1 MQVSGAGLKL
11 IAEFEGFS
19 AYLYND
25 PVGHATVAYGIL
37 VHTGNYHEQRGIC
50 AACDQWPR
58 EIERDK
64 WLTYEQGRQLLAD
77 KVKPYAAAVERLS
90 RPLKQQEFDA
100 LTSLCYNIGQGG
112 YERSGVRKAVNKNG
126 DVCAALRLIVKG
138 TDGVTYPGLV
148 RRREAECK
156 MFYGPAPA
164 RSEEDDMAAI
174 ELVWNPEF
182 SRLYVLGQGP
192 PVWIADQAAAAD
204 LTRAYGQPQRALAWA
219 TLKVLGAA

>member
-1 MQVSGAGLKL
+1 MQVSQAGLKL

-37 VHTGNYHEQRGIC
+37 VHTGNYHEQRGVC
-50 AACDQWPR
+50 AGCDQWPR
-58 EIERDK
+58 KSERDK
-64 WLTYEQGRQLLAD
+64 WLTYEQGRQLLAE

-90 RPLKQQEFDA
+90 RPLQQQEFDA

-112 YERSGVRKAVNKNG
+112 YERSGVRKAVNSNG

-156 MFYGPAPA
+156 MFYGPAPEDEPMTPAERAEMDKLRADVEAQRKELLTLGILLATGREAEAEA
-164 RSEEDDMAAI
+164 RIRYMATAGNI
-174 ELVWNPEF
+174 PLP
-182 SRLYVLGQGP
+182 
-192 PVWIADQAAAAD
+192 
-204 LTRAYGQPQRALAWA
+204 
-219 TLKVLGAA
+219 